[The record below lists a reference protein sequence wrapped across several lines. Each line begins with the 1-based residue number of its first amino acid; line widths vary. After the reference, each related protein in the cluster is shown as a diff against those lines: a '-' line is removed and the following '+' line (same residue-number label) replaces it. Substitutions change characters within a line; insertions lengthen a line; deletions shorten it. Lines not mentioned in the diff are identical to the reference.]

1 MEWLLTR
8 IAGSISNGDYATE
21 GYKVFASVPRL
32 PAELVAGRQSPQK
45 RPDVPI

>member
-21 GYKVFASVPRL
+21 GHKVCSSVPRL
-32 PAELVAGRQSPQK
+32 PAELVAGRQSSQK
-45 RPDVPI
+45 RPDAPI